1 VGVLV
6 SVFLIFFRERGKR
19 KAGEGNLLLPPP
31 HASKGRR
38 RPTLPFKTAPF
49 GFFFKT
55 VDEMALFYPKRVV
68 SFKKKWWQNR
78 AKVQISP

>member
-1 VGVLV
+1 MRP
-6 SVFLIFFRERGKR
+6 REEEDPHCRSKR
-19 KAGEGNLLLPPP
+19 HRL
-31 HASKGRR
+31 
-38 RPTLPFKTAPF
+38 